1 MMKKDLYSNLSFE
14 PGLYLEEVLEE
25 LEMSREE
32 LADSIRQPL
41 SVVQQVISG
50 EQEISEELAVRLET
64 AVGVPAVTWR
74 HLEEEYRSSC

>member
-32 LADSIRQPL
+32 LDDSIRQPL